1 MVTPCNM
8 HINKLADEAEKKHIT
23 ISLDKHCINDELNY
37 DWDQMLQVFLNLM
50 MNAMQHMQDNGHI
63 AICILST
70 DSHLMIQVADDGS
83 GISDT
88 QKENIFEPFYTS
100 RKESLLIK
108 PIISA
113 AIGDRFFS
121 RLSIWADERKI
132 PIF

>member
-1 MVTPCNM
+1 
-8 HINKLADEAEKKHIT
+8 
-23 ISLDKHCINDELNY
+23 
-37 DWDQMLQVFLNLM
+37 MLQVFLNLM

-100 RKESLLIK
+100 RKEGIGLGLTVVQQ
-108 PIISA
+108 IISTHQGTIEISDSQWGGA
-113 AIGDRFFS
+113 CFTIHLPLNNKD
-121 RLSIWADERKI
+121 KT
-132 PIF
+132 